1 MTEDAFDPAYLVTLD
16 EIYHCYWTAKKRRR
30 IDRLRAAV
38 EHFWPGGHPARFVHI
53 SGTNGKGSVA
63 HYLEQG
69 LTHAVAPEAR
79 KRQHHA
85 PEARKRQH
93 VAPEARKR
101 QHHAPEARKSNIAGS
116 WTGPHLFDYAER
128 LHVGGEQASRAE
140 IVEIHRE
147 YLEPYQRSLG
157 QEPLGFPELG
167 ILLALHLFARHR
179 VRWGM
184 MESGVGG
191 RYTPLMA
198 LPAAACIVTNV
209 GEDHPV
215 TLGDELWQRALEKAG
230 IARPGVPFFT
240 TAAGDALG
248 YVVKTA
254 ESQGARVHVVGEE
267 EIEAARRQLFS
278 GEHSG
283 TDPEVANLALARELV
298 RHFYPDRE
306 PGAVLSA
313 MRTRLPGRFWSP
325 APGVIADVAHNRD
338 KIGHFAR
345 RLKLEHP
352 GQRFRFL
359 IGLTRR
365 RDPLE
370 IFRPLFE
377 LAEEIVV
384 TSASYPGRDP
394 HQIAKVLRREFSPV
408 SVAPDPRAAYRTERE
423 RLGDGRMLVL
433 TGSAYMIDQALNPD
447 PYVCH
452 TNASF
457 GWRGR
462 IGERT

>member
-1 MTEDAFDPAYLVTLD
+1 MNDDAFDPSYLVTLD
-16 EIYHCYWTAKKRRR
+16 EIYHCYWTARKRRR
-30 IDRLRAAV
+30 MERLRAAL

-69 LTHAVAPEAR
+69 LAHAGAV
-79 KRQHHA
+79 
-85 PEARKRQH
+85 
-93 VAPEARKR
+93 
-101 QHHAPEARKSNIAGS
+101 GS

-128 LHVGGEQASRAE
+128 FHVNAEQPSRAE
-140 IVEIHRE
+140 IVEVYRQH
-147 YLEPYQRSLG
+147 LEPYQHSLG
-157 QEPLGFPELG
+157 PEPLGFPELG
-167 ILLALHLFARHR
+167 ILLALHLFARHG

-240 TAAGDALG
+240 AAIGDALG

-254 ESQGARVHVVGEE
+254 ESEGTTVHVVGEE
-267 EIEAARRQLFS
+267 EIEAARRLLPA
-278 GEHSG
+278 
-283 TDPEVANLALARELV
+283 TDDATPDPEIANLALALELV

-306 PGAVLSA
+306 PGAVLAA
-313 MRTRLPGRFWSP
+313 MRARLPGRFWSP
-325 APGVIADVAHNRD
+325 APGVIVDVAHNRD
-338 KIGHFAR
+338 KIEFFAK
-345 RLKLEHP
+345 RLKLEYP

-359 IGLTRR
+359 VGLTRR

-377 LAEEIVV
+377 LAEEIIV

-394 HQIAKVLRREFSPV
+394 DEIAEILRREFSPV
-408 SVAPDPRAAYRTERE
+408 SVSPHPREAYRAEHE
-423 RLGDGRMLVL
+423 RLGEGRMLVL
-433 TGSAYMIDQALNPD
+433 TGSAYMIDQALNSD
-447 PYVCH
+447 PYVRH
-452 TNASF
+452 TNASV

-462 IGERT
+462 IGDRV

>member
-1 MTEDAFDPAYLVTLD
+1 MSDDVFDPAYLVTLD
-16 EIYHCYWTAKKRRR
+16 EIYHCHWTARKRRH
-30 IDRLRAAV
+30 IERLRTAL
-38 EHFWPGGHPARFVHI
+38 EHFWPGGHPARFVHV

-69 LTHAVAPEAR
+69 LA
-79 KRQHHA
+79 HA
-85 PEARKRQH
+85 PEAGQR
-93 VAPEARKR
+93 
-101 QHHAPEARKSNIAGS
+101 NITGS
-116 WTGPHLFDYAER
+116 WTGPHTFDYAER
-128 LHVGGEQASRAE
+128 IHVGGEQASRAE
-140 IVEIHRE
+140 IVDVYRKH
-147 YLEPYQRSLG
+147 LEPYQRSLG
-157 QEPLGFPELG
+157 SEPLGFPELG
-167 ILLALHLFARHR
+167 ILLALHLFARHG

-209 GEDHPV
+209 GQDHPV
-215 TLGDELWQRALEKAG
+215 SLGEELWQRAMEKAG

-240 TAAGDALG
+240 AAAGDALP

-254 ESQGARVHVVGEE
+254 ESEGAAVHVVGEAQ
-267 EIEAARRQLFS
+267 IEAARSRLV
-278 GEHSG
+278 GAG
-283 TDPEVANLALARELV
+283 GAGRDPEVANLALALELV
-298 RHFYPDRE
+298 LHFYPDRD
-306 PGAVLSA
+306 PGAVLSV
-313 MRTRLPGRFWSP
+313 MRARLPGRFFSP

-338 KIGHFAR
+338 KIAHFAR
-345 RLKLEHP
+345 RLELEYP
-352 GQRFRFL
+352 GRRFRFL

-370 IFRPLFE
+370 TFRPLFE

-394 HQIAKVLRREFSPV
+394 HEIAEALRREFSPL
-408 SVAPDPRAAYRTERE
+408 SVVPNPRQAYRAERE
-423 RLGDGRMLVL
+423 KLGDGRLLVL

-447 PYVCH
+447 PYVRH

-462 IGERT
+462 IGDRV

>member
-1 MTEDAFDPAYLVTLD
+1 MTDQKFDPAYLVTLD
-16 EIYHCYWTAKKRRR
+16 EIYHCYWTARKRRR
-30 IDRLRAAV
+30 IECLRAAV
-38 EHFWPGGHPARFVHI
+38 EHFWPGGHPARIVHI

-69 LTHAVAPEAR
+69 LAH
-79 KRQHHA
+79 
-85 PEARKRQH
+85 
-93 VAPEARKR
+93 
-101 QHHAPEARKSNIAGS
+101 AGS

-128 LHVGGEQASRAE
+128 FHVGGEQPSRAE
-140 IVEIHRE
+140 IAEIYRE
-147 YLEPYQRSLG
+147 SLVPYQQSLG
-157 QEPLGFPELG
+157 SEPLGFPELG
-167 ILLALHLFARHR
+167 ILLALHLFERR
-179 VRWGM
+179 GVRWGL

-240 TAAGDALG
+240 AATGEALG

-254 ESQGARVHVVGEE
+254 ESEGAPVHVVGEE
-267 EIEAARRQLFS
+267 QISAVRRLLPGAES
-278 GEHSG
+278 EGS
-283 TDPEVANLALARELV
+283 DPEHVNLALALEIIS
-298 RHFYPDRE
+298 HFYPDRD
-306 PGAVLSA
+306 PAAVLTSRRA
-313 MRTRLPGRFWSP
+313 RLPGRFWSP
-325 APGVIADVAHNRD
+325 TPGVLADVAHNRD
-338 KIGHFAR
+338 KIAHFAH
-345 RLKLEHP
+345 RLKLEFP
-352 GQRFRFL
+352 DSRFRFL

-365 RDPLE
+365 RDPLDT
-370 IFRPLFE
+370 FRPLFE
-377 LAEEIVV
+377 LAEEIIV

-394 HQIAKVLRREFSPV
+394 QEIAEILRREFSPV
-408 SVAPDPRAAYRTERE
+408 SVAPEPREAYRVERE
-423 RLGDGRMLVL
+423 KLGEGRMLVL

-447 PYVCH
+447 PYVRH

-462 IGERT
+462 IGERV

>member
-1 MTEDAFDPAYLVTLD
+1 MTDEGFDAAYLVTLD
-16 EIYHCYWTAKKRRR
+16 EIYHCHWTAKKRRR
-30 IDRLRAAV
+30 IERLRAAL
-38 EHFWPGGHPARFVHI
+38 EHFWPDGHQARFVHV

-69 LTHAVAPEAR
+69 LAHASVAPEAR
-79 KRQHHA
+79 KRDFG
-85 PEARKRQH
+85 
-93 VAPEARKR
+93 
-101 QHHAPEARKSNIAGS
+101 APEARKSNIVGS

-128 LHVGGEQASRAE
+128 IHVGAEQAPRAE
-140 IVEIHRE
+140 IVEVYRGIV
-147 YLEPYQRSLG
+147 EPYQRSLG
-157 QEPLGFPELG
+157 PEPLGFPELG
-167 ILLALHLFARHR
+167 ILLALHLFDRHG
-179 VRWGM
+179 VRWAM

-209 GEDHPV
+209 GQDHPV
-215 TLGDELWQRALEKAG
+215 TLGDELWQRAMEKAG

-240 TAAGDALG
+240 AAAGDALG

-254 ESQGARVHVVGEE
+254 ESEGATVHVVGED
-267 EIEAARRQLFS
+267 EIEATHRLLNAAP
-278 GEHSG
+278 GAENG
-283 TDPEVANLALARELV
+283 APDPEFANLALALELV
-298 RHFYPDRE
+298 RHFYPDRD

-313 MRTRLPGRFWSP
+313 MRKRLVGRFWSP
-325 APGVIADVAHNRD
+325 APQVIADVAHNRD
-338 KIGHFAR
+338 KIAHFAR
-345 RLKLEHP
+345 RLKLEYP
-352 GQRFRFL
+352 DRRFRFL

-365 RDPLE
+365 RDALE
-370 IFRPLFE
+370 TFRPLFE

-394 HQIAKVLRREFSPV
+394 HEIAKDLRREFSPV
-408 SVAPDPRAAYRTERE
+408 SVSPDPREAYRACRE
-423 RLGDGRMLVL
+423 RLGDGVMLVL

-447 PYVCH
+447 PYVRH

>member
-1 MTEDAFDPAYLVTLD
+1 MMDDAFDPTYLVTLD
-16 EIYHCYWTAKKRRR
+16 EIYHCHWTAKKRRR
-30 IDRLRAAV
+30 IERLREAF
-38 EHFWPGGHPARFVHI
+38 EHFWPDGHPARFVHI

-63 HYLEQG
+63 YYLEQG
-69 LTHAVAPEAR
+69 LAHAGAT
-79 KRQHHA
+79 
-85 PEARKRQH
+85 
-93 VAPEARKR
+93 
-101 QHHAPEARKSNIAGS
+101 GS

-128 LHVGGEQASRAE
+128 IHIHAKQASRAE
-140 IVEIHRE
+140 IVEVYRSH
-147 YLEPYQRSLG
+147 LMPYQRSLG

-167 ILLALHLFARHR
+167 ILLALHLFARHD

-209 GEDHPV
+209 GADHPI
-215 TLGDELWQRALEKAG
+215 TLGDQVWQRALEKAG

-240 TAAGDALG
+240 AARGDALP

-254 ESQGARVHVVGEE
+254 ESEGATVHVVGEAKF
-267 EIEAARRQLFS
+267 EATHRWLSPADEDTRK
-278 GEHSG
+278 
-283 TDPEVANLALARELV
+283 DPEIANLALALELV
-298 RHFYPDRE
+298 QHFYPERAPD
-306 PGAVLSA
+306 AVLSNLRA
-313 MRTRLPGRFWSP
+313 RLPGRFWSP
-325 APGVIADVAHNRD
+325 APGVVVDVAHNRN
-338 KIGHFAR
+338 KIEHFAQ
-345 RLKLEHP
+345 RLKLEYP
-352 GQRFRFL
+352 DQRFRFL

-377 LAEEIVV
+377 LAEGIVV

-394 HQIAKVLRREFSPV
+394 HEIAERLRREFSPV
-408 SVAPDPRAAYRTERE
+408 SVQPNPHEAYRCECKALKE
-423 RLGDGRMLVL
+423 GHMLVL

-447 PYVCH
+447 PYVRH

-457 GWRGR
+457 GWRGK
-462 IGERT
+462 IGDRV